1 MIRSRESEYIY
12 NKLYFGI
19 MFITILDMH
28 SKYIVCFP
36 LSLHLLHYTLIL
48 PQTKENTRI

>member
-12 NKLYFGI
+12 NRLYFGI

-36 LSLHLLHYTLIL
+36 PVITFIALHFNFT
-48 PQTKENTRI
+48 PN